1 MRTLIISLM
10 LLCTTAT
17 CWATDLTPLVTA
29 DWLEKNLAEV
39 KIIDIRKADEYRE
52 GHVPG
57 AINIMYGA
65 LAIKKNNLD
74 NEMPQADDLADIL
87 NAAGL
92 TAKSKVVVYN
102 KVDNIMER
110 ANMTRIAQT
119 LIYAGIANVAV
130 LDGGWNKW
138 TADKKAV
145 VKETAAVQPGNE
157 NFAFNNKIIVEQKQ
171 VLERYGKALLVDTR
185 DPEFFFGSA
194 KLPFVERF
202 GRIKGAVLLPSS
214 WAFSKEGA
222 FRPVDELQKYVAG
235 VIGNDK
241 NREIIVYCDSGR
253 LASVW
258 WFMLS
263 QVFGYKNVVM
273 YDGSSQDFMKNPNF
287 PIDQFR
293 W

>member
-1 MRTLIISLM
+1 MRTLVTIIV

-17 CWATDLTPLVTA
+17 CWATGFVNS
-29 DWLEKNLAEV
+29 DWLEKNQAEV

-65 LAIKKNNLD
+65 LAIKNNNLD

-92 TAKSKVVVYN
+92 TSKSKVVVYN

-119 LIYAGIANVAV
+119 LIYAGIANVTV

-138 TADKKAV
+138 IADKKTV
-145 VKETAAVQPGNE
+145 VKEPVATQPGNE
-157 NFAFNNKIIVEQKQ
+157 NFTFNNKIVVEQKY
-171 VLERYGKALLVDTR
+171 VLERHGKALLVDTR

-214 WAFSKEGA
+214 WAFTKEGT
-222 FRPVDELQKYVAG
+222 FRPVDELQKYVTG

-263 QVFGYKNVVM
+263 QVFGYKNIVM

>member
-1 MRTLIISLM
+1 MRTLLISLL

-17 CWATDLTPLVTA
+17 CWAKDLAPIVTG

-52 GHVPG
+52 GHLPG
-57 AINIMYGA
+57 AINVMYGA

-74 NEMPQADDLADIL
+74 NEMPPADDLADIL

-110 ANMTRIAQT
+110 ANMTRAALT
-119 LIYAGIANVAV
+119 LLHAGIENVAV

-138 TADKKAV
+138 TADKKTV
-145 VKETAAVQPGNE
+145 VKELAAVKPTDE
-157 NFAFNNKIIVEQKQ
+157 KYAFNNKMLVEQKQ
-171 VLERYGKALLVDTR
+171 VLARHGKALLVDTR

-194 KLPFVERF
+194 KLPFVEKP
-202 GRIKGAVLLPSS
+202 GRIKGAVSLPSS
-214 WAFSKEGA
+214 WAFTKDGA
-222 FRPVDELQKYVAG
+222 FRPVDELQKYVTG

-241 NREIIVYCDSGR
+241 SREIIVYCDSGR
-253 LASVW
+253 LASTW
-258 WFMLS
+258 WFLLT
-263 QVFGYKNVVM
+263 QTFGYTNVSM
-273 YDGSSQDFMKNPNF
+273 YDGSSQDFMKNPEF

>member
-1 MRTLIISLM
+1 MRTLVTIIV

-17 CWATDLTPLVTA
+17 GWATGFVNS
-29 DWLEKNLAEV
+29 DWLEKNQAEV

-65 LAIKKNNLD
+65 LAIKNNNLD

-119 LIYAGIANVAV
+119 LIYAGIANVTV

-138 TADKKAV
+138 IADKKAV
-145 VKETAAVQPGNE
+145 VKETVATQPGNE
-157 NFAFNNKIIVEQKQ
+157 NFTFNNKIVVEQKY
-171 VLERYGKALLVDTR
+171 VLERHGKALLVDTR

-214 WAFSKEGA
+214 WAFSKEGT
-222 FRPVDELQKYVAG
+222 FRPVDELQKYVTG

-263 QVFGYKNVVM
+263 QVFGYKNIVM

>member
-1 MRTLIISLM
+1 MRTLIISLL

-17 CWATDLTPLVTA
+17 CWAADLTPLVTS
-29 DWLEKNLAEV
+29 DWLEKNLTEV

-57 AINIMYGA
+57 AINIMYGT
-65 LAIKKNNLD
+65 LAVKKNNLD
-74 NEMPQADDLADIL
+74 NELPQADDLADIL

-92 TAKSKVVVYN
+92 TSKSKVVVYN
-102 KVDNIMER
+102 KVDNILER

-138 TADKKAV
+138 TSDKKAV

-157 NFAFNNKIIVEQKQ
+157 NFAFNNKVIVEQKH

-222 FRPVDELQKYVAG
+222 FRPVDELQKYVNG

-258 WFMLS
+258 WFMLA

-273 YDGSSQDFMKNPNF
+273 YDGSSQDFMKNPDF

>member
-1 MRTLIISLM
+1 MRILIISLL

-17 CWATDLTPLVTA
+17 CWARDLTPLVSS
-29 DWLEKNLAEV
+29 DWLEKNQAEV

-74 NEMPQADDLADIL
+74 NELPQADDLADIL

-102 KVDNIMER
+102 KVDNILER
-110 ANMTRIAQT
+110 ANMTRIALT
-119 LIYAGIANVAV
+119 LVYAGIENVAV

-138 TADKKAV
+138 TADKKPVA
-145 VKETAAVQPGNE
+145 KETVAVKPVNE
-157 NFAFNNKIIVEQKQ
+157 TFAFNNKIVVEQKQ

-185 DPEFFFGSA
+185 DPEFFFGAA

-235 VIGNDK
+235 VIGTDK

-253 LASVW
+253 LASTW
-258 WFMLS
+258 WFMLT
-263 QVFGYKNVVM
+263 QVFGYTKVAM
-273 YDGSSQDFMKNPNF
+273 YDGSSQDFMRNPNF

>member
-1 MRTLIISLM
+1 MRTLIISLL
-10 LLCTTAT
+10 LLCTAAT
-17 CWATDLTPLVTA
+17 CWAADLTPLVTG
-29 DWLEKNLAEV
+29 DWLDKNQAEV

-74 NEMPQADDLADIL
+74 NEMPQADDLTDIL

-102 KVDNIMER
+102 KVDNILER
-110 ANMTRIAQT
+110 ANMTRVAQT
-119 LIYAGIANVAV
+119 LIYAGIAKVSI

-138 TADKKAV
+138 VADKKTV
-145 VKETAAVQPGNE
+145 VKETVDVKPGNE
-157 NFAFNNKIIVEQKQ
+157 SYVFSNKIVVEQKQ
-171 VLERYGKALLVDTR
+171 VLERYGKALMVDTR

-235 VIGNDK
+235 VVGTDK
-241 NREIIVYCDSGR
+241 NREIIVYCDTGR

-258 WFMLS
+258 WFLLT
-263 QVFGYKNVVM
+263 QVFGYTNVAM
-273 YDGSSQDFMKNPNF
+273 YDGSSQDFMKNQSF
-287 PIDQFR
+287 PIEQFR

>member
-1 MRTLIISLM
+1 MRTLIISLL
-10 LLCTTAT
+10 LLCTAAT
-17 CWATDLTPLVTA
+17 CWAADLTPLVTG
-29 DWLEKNLAEV
+29 DWLEKNQAEV

-57 AINIMYGA
+57 AINIMYGT

-102 KVDNIMER
+102 KVDSIPER

-119 LIYAGIANVAV
+119 LHYAGIANVAV

-145 VKETAAVQPGNE
+145 AKEAAVVKPGNE
-157 NFAFNNKIIVEQKQ
+157 NFAFNSKIVVEQKQ
-171 VLERYGKALLVDTR
+171 VLERHGKALLVDTR

-202 GRIKGAVLLPSS
+202 GRVKGAVLLPSS
-214 WAFSKEGA
+214 WAFTKEGA
-222 FRPVDELQKYVAG
+222 FRPVDELQKYVTG
-235 VIGNDK
+235 VVGTDK
-241 NREIIVYCDSGR
+241 SREIIVYCDTGR

-258 WFMLS
+258 WFLLTR
-263 QVFGYKNVVM
+263 VFGYTNVAM

-287 PIDQFR
+287 PIEQFH

>member
-1 MRTLIISLM
+1 MRTFIISLL

-17 CWATDLTPLVTA
+17 CWAADLTPIVTS

-57 AINIMYGA
+57 AINVMYGA
-65 LAIKKNNLD
+65 LAIKKSNLD

-92 TAKSKVVVYN
+92 TSKSKVVVYN

-119 LIYAGIANVAV
+119 LLYAGIANVAV

-138 TADKKAV
+138 TADQKPVA
-145 VKETAAVQPGNE
+145 KETAAVQPGNE
-157 NFAFNNKIIVEQKQ
+157 TFLFNSKIIVEQKQ

-185 DPEFFFGSA
+185 DPEFFFGAA

-222 FRPVDELQKYVAG
+222 FRSIDELQKYVAG

-258 WFMLS
+258 WLMLT
-263 QVFGYKNVVM
+263 QVFGYKNVAM